1 MLSLSPALPTSKLK
15 YSDVLEDQ
23 IASGWLGVPPNHSL
37 SSWNVMD
44 CGYPLY
50 AEKLAS
56 SQFVVAV
63 VADVDALLADVLAS
77 LALVVAVD
85 AEVEAEVDT
94 EVAPEGELEHE
105 DNHEGVR
112 EKILDLNMGE
122 DIDTEPVILNNE
134 SSRNHI
140 PNKPPGLNLYWI

>member
-63 VADVDALLADVLAS
+63 VADNVFLIVPVTTV
-77 LALVVAVD
+77 ALVY
-85 AEVEAEVDT
+85 
-94 EVAPEGELEHE
+94 
-105 DNHEGVR
+105 
-112 EKILDLNMGE
+112 
-122 DIDTEPVILNNE
+122 PVINI
-134 SSRNHI
+134 SFPAYRI
-140 PNKPPGLNLYWI
+140 IVPT